1 MPRNDQIIRRGT
13 RYGIFATNSAN
24 LEKRMARDKP
34 LLRAIKLLTLIER
47 NGNGLR
53 VTDMAEQLGAP
64 PRAIYRD
71 LQVLEQLPVP
81 LYKDKSGK
89 ESFWKIDPDYRNR
102 LSIPFSLSELLS
114 LYFAQDSMRSWKGR
128 YSSSSWTPYLTK

>member
-1 MPRNDQIIRRGT
+1 M
-13 RYGIFATNSAN
+13 S
-24 LEKRMARDKP
+24 RDKP

-71 LQVLEQLPVP
+71 LQVLETAPRTALH
-81 LYKDKSGK
+81 
-89 ESFWKIDPDYRNR
+89 
-102 LSIPFSLSELLS
+102 
-114 LYFAQDSMRSWKGR
+114 
-128 YSSSSWTPYLTK
+128 